1 MNWGRLGAEFIIIVS
16 SILLAFWIDAS
27 WESRLGSQEE
37 LEILIGLGQQFENQ
51 LGVLENFANRYD
63 TLSMRARPLLT
74 SSSIYDLSIS
84 HIESGLGALI
94 WAGTFNAGR
103 GTLEAI
109 LSSGRLELIENKE
122 LRADLA
128 QWNAVLEE
136 TQDNEIGMRDY
147 VFTVF
152 VPRLASWG
160 VEIQGPFSTLA
171 PDLGAL
177 IVAQIFNLTEFFYK
191 IQSLKVWLSTDS
203 IV

>member
-37 LEILIGLGQQFENQ
+37 LEILIGLEQQFENQ

-203 IV
+203 IG